1 MPLIT
6 RRQLAAVLGG
16 AMTLPITAGAQEA
29 RSVRRIGALMNY
41 TADDPESALR
51 VSAFAQGLQELGW
64 MVGRNLRVEY
74 RWAAGDPE
82 RYRRYAAELLAL
94 MPEVI
99 LAAGGTS
106 VRALQS
112 ATRKVPIVFAGVTD
126 PVQAGYVASLSR
138 PAGNITGFTN
148 FEYGISTK
156 WLELLRQIAPSLK
169 RVLVFRETAT
179 AAGDGQ
185 VRAIQS
191 VASALGIEL
200 TPGNV
205 AGADSI
211 EHDLTEFAREP
222 NGGLIVANSALATRY
237 REAIVA
243 LAAQHRLPA
252 IYPARR
258 YAISGGL
265 MSYGVDGV
273 DQFRRAATYIDRIL
287 KGETPADLP
296 VQAPTKYEL
305 IMNLGTAK
313 AQGLEI
319 PAQLLATADEVIE

>member
-1 MPLIT
+1 MAFVT
-6 RRQLAAVLGG
+6 RRQLAAVLGAG
-16 AMTLPITAGAQEA
+16 AALPIVARAQEG

-41 TADDPESALR
+41 TADDPESTLR
-51 VSAFAQGLQELGW
+51 VTAFAEGLQELGW
-64 MVGRNLRVEY
+64 IVGRNLRVEY

-112 ATRKVPIVFAGVTD
+112 ATRNVSIVFAGVTD
-126 PVQAGYVASLSR
+126 PVGAGYVASLSR
-138 PAGNITGFTN
+138 PGGNITGFTN

-156 WLELLRQIAPSLK
+156 WLELLRQIAPSMK
-169 RVLVFRETAT
+169 RALVFRETVT

-185 VRAIQS
+185 LAAIQS
-191 VASALGIEL
+191 VASALGVEL
-200 TPGNV
+200 TLGNV
-205 AGADSI
+205 AGSDSI
-211 EHDLTEFAREP
+211 VHDVTEFARQST
-222 NGGLIVANSALATRY
+222 GGLIVTNSALATLH
-237 REAIVA
+237 REAIIA

-258 YAISGGL
+258 YVISGGL
-265 MSYGVDGV
+265 ISYGADGT
-273 DQFRRAATYIDRIL
+273 DQFRRAANYVDRVL
-287 KGETPADLP
+287 RGEKPADLP

-305 IMNLGTAK
+305 IINLGTAK
-313 AQGLEI
+313 SMGLKI
-319 PAQLLATADEVIE
+319 PAQLLAVADEVIE